1 MLNKQ
6 KIQKSKYYDIKS
18 VTKKSSKTSHKLCKF
33 IWQAKKF
40 LEISG
45 ACNNSISSLYN
56 KMKKMAESENIPDN
70 HKVYSDDCKNQC
82 VIKLL
87 ILILVQYKFFLN
99 AIRLTKCV
107 IKLLIP
113 VLLYLI
119 LFLIDTRLKKRVIK
133 LFPKNLLR

>member
-1 MLNKQ
+1 M
-6 KIQKSKYYDIKS
+6 
-18 VTKKSSKTSHKLCKF
+18 V
-33 IWQAKKF
+33 
-40 LEISG
+40 
-45 ACNNSISSLYN
+45 
-56 KMKKMAESENIPDN
+56 ESENIPDN
-70 HKVYSDDCKNQC
+70 RKVYSDDCKNQC